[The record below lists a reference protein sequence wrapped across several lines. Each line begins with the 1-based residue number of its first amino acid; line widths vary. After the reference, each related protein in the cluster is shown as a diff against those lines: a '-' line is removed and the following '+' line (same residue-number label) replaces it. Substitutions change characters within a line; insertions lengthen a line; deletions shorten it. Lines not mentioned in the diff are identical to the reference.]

1 MNLGGAEIIV
11 ILVVALLVFGPTR
24 LPEIGRQLG
33 KAIREIRKIETRVKS
48 EISDALDLDGTR
60 TDQSLAPQYGDP
72 TNVPDIV
79 TERAEGPADLHDA
92 PPPLPTDESTGTN
105 ESPER

>member
-1 MNLGGAEIIV
+1 MNLGGAEILV

-60 TDQSLAPQYGDP
+60 ADQSLAPQYGDP
-72 TNVPDIV
+72 TNVPDI
-79 TERAEGPADLHDA
+79 TPERSEGPADLHDA
-92 PPPLPTDESTGTN
+92 PPPVQIEETPDNN